1 MRKQYVEPDQA
12 GQGAHVHMEDAGVFC
27 SRNCMRDH
35 LGVGDKSGVFNVRKQ
50 L

>member
-1 MRKQYVEPDQA
+1 
-12 GQGAHVHMEDAGVFC
+12 MEDAGVFC
-27 SRNCMRDH
+27 SRNCMREH